1 WTAHKVLPLNVTGYG
16 KLIGASI
23 EGAYRFYHFL
33 QGKEFKVGDKTINV
47 YPLTKPDFNM
57 VDYVF
62 NEEGNTDLAK
72 MNKLNHDFFDQA
84 SYVKGGL
91 YHNEFITS
99 HTDFAVPDYG
109 NSPLPYVQSLGFSK
123 AEWDREQKVTVLR
136 ACALSPYAHD
146 KDVFTEYAEKMEKA
160 IQQKLEAIYKEEN

>member
-1 WTAHKVLPLNVTGYG
+1 
-16 KLIGASI
+16 
-23 EGAYRFYHFL
+23 
-33 QGKEFKVGDKTINV
+33 
-47 YPLTKPDFNM
+47 

-99 HTDFAVPDYG
+99 HTDFAAPDYG